1 MSQPVAFVTGCS
13 SGIGRALADAF
24 QRAGYRVWASARKED
39 GVRALAEA
47 GFQAVQLDV
56 NDAAA
61 LARLAEELGV
71 EAAGLDVLVNN
82 AGYGAMGP
90 LLDGGVEAMR
100 RQFETNV
107 FAVVGVTRAL
117 FPLLR
122 RKSGLVVN
130 VGSVSGVLV
139 TPFAGAYCASKAAV
153 HALSDALRLELAP
166 FGVEV
171 LEVQPGAIASNFG
184 ASASRE
190 MDSVVDERSPWW
202 PLRRQIQARRGI
214 PGQSH
219 VRRRLRPPV
228 ARRRAA
234 PSAPAAGA
242 HRQWQPGPAGAGPLA
257 TARPAGA
264 AAEEAL
270 RSRHAPLK
278 PPGDTA
284 MGDRLAVPIR
294 YYALA
299 GIAAAILLNVLL
311 RGVVRFG
318 GLPAS
323 LLIAALVAGGLAW
336 WFARAQRRW
345 PTWGERLRLVALYGG
360 VLGVLYLLLVGLAS
374 LKGDPSPAALL
385 IVVLHYLCYPAL
397 LLVFFSGRVYGF
409 FLR

>member
-39 GVRALAEA
+39 DVRALAEA

-190 MDSVVDERSPWW
+190 LDSVVDERSPWW
-202 PLRRQIQARRGI
+202 PLRRQIQAHAAASQDNPTSAEDFARQLLAAVQRR
-214 PGQSH
+214 P
-219 VRRRLRPPV
+219 RPPLV
-228 ARRRAA
+228 RIGNGSRAL
-234 PSAPAAGA
+234 P
-242 HRQWQPGPAGAGPLA
+242 
-257 TARPAGA
+257 
-264 AAEEAL
+264 
-270 RSRHAPLK
+270 
-278 PPGDTA
+278 
-284 MGDRLAVPIR
+284 
-294 YYALA
+294 ALA
-299 GIAAAILLNVLL
+299 RWLPRGLLERLL
-311 RGVVRFG
+311 KKRFG
-318 GLPAS
+318 LD
-323 LLIAALVAGGLAW
+323 
-336 WFARAQRRW
+336 
-345 PTWGERLRLVALYGG
+345 TRL
-360 VLGVLYLLLVGLAS
+360 
-374 LKGDPSPAALL
+374 
-385 IVVLHYLCYPAL
+385 
-397 LLVFFSGRVYGF
+397 
-409 FLR
+409 

>member
-39 GVRALAEA
+39 DVRALAEA

-61 LARLAEELGV
+61 LARLAEELEV

-166 FGVEV
+166 FAVEV

-190 MDSVVDERSPWW
+190 LDSVVDERSPWW
-202 PLRRQIQARRGI
+202 PLRRQIQARAKASQDNPTSAEDFARQLLAAVQRR
-214 PGQSH
+214 PRPPL
-219 VRRRLRPPV
+219 VRIGNGSRALPALARWLPRRLLVR
-228 ARRRAA
+228 
-234 PSAPAAGA
+234 
-242 HRQWQPGPAGAGPLA
+242 L
-257 TARPAGA
+257 
-264 AAEEAL
+264 
-270 RSRHAPLK
+270 LK
-278 PPGDTA
+278 K
-284 MGDRLAVPIR
+284 
-294 YYALA
+294 
-299 GIAAAILLNVLL
+299 
-311 RGVVRFG
+311 RFG
-318 GLPAS
+318 LD
-323 LLIAALVAGGLAW
+323 
-336 WFARAQRRW
+336 
-345 PTWGERLRLVALYGG
+345 TRL
-360 VLGVLYLLLVGLAS
+360 
-374 LKGDPSPAALL
+374 
-385 IVVLHYLCYPAL
+385 
-397 LLVFFSGRVYGF
+397 
-409 FLR
+409 